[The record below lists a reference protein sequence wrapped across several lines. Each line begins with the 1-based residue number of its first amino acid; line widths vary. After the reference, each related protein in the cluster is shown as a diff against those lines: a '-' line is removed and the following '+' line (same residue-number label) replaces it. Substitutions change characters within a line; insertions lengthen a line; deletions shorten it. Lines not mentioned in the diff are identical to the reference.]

1 MQREAAQSQIELDE
15 ATRARRQQDSATR
28 ETALKVS
35 FKEACE
41 DMPARMVPYFREM
54 NAKRLALDAEIA
66 TAERLAGESRELN
79 VKLEAALG
87 AYLRADAATRKAAKR
102 AKTERPEPPTT
113 AAPATSAT
121 NRPATF
127 AQALNISSA
136 SIQQQ
141 ATQQLQQQQSMQA
154 GGHFYEANSPAT
166 GRRLGGW

>member
-1 MQREAAQSQIELDE
+1 MG
-15 ATRARRQQDSATR
+15 ARQLVVRIVYGIVTI
-28 ETALKVS
+28 LFFS
-35 FKEACE
+35 FL
-41 DMPARMVPYFREM
+41 F
-54 NAKRLALDAEIA
+54 
-66 TAERLAGESRELN
+66 S
-79 VKLEAALG
+79 LG